1 MKQVVIDKKQCTGCG
16 ICVQICPY
24 RAIIMTAGKA
34 EFVLDEC
41 FLCGQ
46 CQAVCAVDA
55 VIIDALESSLGLVTV
70 QETTEVVQPGQYDT
84 AGLVTLMRSR
94 RSCRKYKGKAV
105 APAILEDLVKIGTT
119 APSGTNSQGWNFIL
133 LPTRGDVLVLGALT
147 ADYFRKLNKQ
157 AKSGVLRG
165 LMKIFGHDKL
175 GHYYRNYHDSVA
187 EALKEWDE
195 QGGDRLFHGATSC
208 ILVTGKRSASCPAE
222 DALLASQNILLAAH
236 AMGLGSCLIG
246 FAVEALRRTPEMRKK
261 MMVAEDEQV
270 YSVIALG
277 YPVVTYI
284 RPANRKF
291 VQPRIYTE
299 DEQE

>member
-1 MKQVVIDKKQCTGCG
+1 MNAD
-16 ICVQICPY
+16 
-24 RAIIMTAGKA
+24 KA
-34 EFVLDEC
+34 EFILDEC

-46 CQAVCAVDA
+46 CQAVCPVDA
-55 VIIDALESSLGLVTV
+55 VTIDALESSLGLVTV
-70 QETTEVVQPGQYDT
+70 QEMAEVVQPGHYDT

-105 APAILEDLVKIGTT
+105 TSAILEDLVKIGTT

-133 LPTRGDVLVLGALT
+133 LPTRDDVLVLGELT
-147 ADYFRKLNKQ
+147 AEYFRKLNRQ
-157 AKSGVLRG
+157 ARSRVLRG

-175 GHYYRNYHDSVA
+175 GLYYRNYHDSVA

-195 QGGDRLFHGATSC
+195 RGRDRLFHGATSC
-208 ILVTGKRSASCPAE
+208 IMVTGKYSASCPGE

-246 FAVEALRRTPEMRKK
+246 FAVEAMRRTPAMRKK
-261 MMVAEDEQV
+261 MMVAADEQV

-277 YPVVTYI
+277 YPAVTYV
-284 RPANRKF
+284 RPANRKS
-291 VQPRIYTE
+291 VTPRQYSKY
-299 DEQE
+299 